1 MENYENEKTKVQ
13 NPTIVDET
21 LEIIKMINTLNN
33 FTFCDQYKQRH
44 RPALKPHSA
53 FGREKRILNM
63 HSLFFK
69 ETRRLYNV
77 SLYRIKYVICVF

>member
-1 MENYENEKTKVQ
+1 MENYENVKTKVQ

-21 LEIIKMINTLNN
+21 LETIKMINTLND

-44 RPALKPHSA
+44 RPALKSHSA

-63 HSLFFK
+63 CSLFFK
-69 ETRRLYNV
+69 EIRRLYNV
-77 SLYRIKYVICVF
+77 SLYRIKYVICAF